1 MASRPYQ
8 VVINGSL
15 AGQYV
20 ANVLNFALEPGDGDP
35 GVVTKELL
43 VAVENSIFPAFLD
56 CLPVSY
62 HITSTKAKRVSAE
75 GGPTAALVYTSTDYP
90 GTRTGEVSTTAEGPV
105 VLAQGFKS
113 PRWVSAKIFLAGV
126 SETDITANVF
136 GTTLLGKLATL
147 QTVLA
152 SDFVVGDDTAT
163 GKYTIFRRSDKSTT
177 QPTNFKTSSKPGTQR
192 RRLVPIV

>member
-1 MASRPYQ
+1 MASKPYQ

-20 ANVLNFALEPGDGDP
+20 ANVLCFNVDPGDTDP
-35 GVVTKELL
+35 SAVTRALCAAIED
-43 VAVENSIFPAFLD
+43 NIFPSFLD

-62 HITSTKAKRVSAE
+62 HITSIKAKRVSAE
-75 GGPTAALVYTSTDYP
+75 GGPTAAIVYQASDYP

-105 VLAQGFKS
+105 LLSQAFRT
-113 PRWVSAKIFLAGV
+113 PRWVTAKIFLPGV

-136 GTTLLGKLATL
+136 GTTLLAKLDAFA
-147 QTVLA
+147 TVLQD
-152 SDFVVGDDTAT
+152 DFVIGDAIAT
-163 GKYTIFRRSDKSTT
+163 GKYAIYRKSDKSAVV
-177 QPTNFKTSSKPGTQR
+177 PTNFKTSMKPGTQR